1 MERNAMSTTFENATT
16 KSVDVNGTS
25 FVLREVGKKGGI
37 PVMLL
42 HHLTA
47 VLDDSDPRVVDGLA
61 AQHHVIAF
69 DNRGVGGSGGST
81 PKTVEEMARDA
92 IAFIG
97 ALGFSKVDLLGFS
110 LGGFVSQVIAQQQ
123 PGLVR
128 NIILAGTGPAGG
140 DGIANV
146 GAVLQDAFG
155 KAGAAHKQPKHF
167 LFFTQTSNGQI
178 SADGFLQRLKERT
191 KDLDAPVSNET
202 VQAQIAAI
210 QVWGQGDATM
220 LGTVQHP
227 VLVVNGDHDV
237 MVPSFNSFELARTM
251 TKAQL
256 SIFPDAGHGGIF
268 QHHATFVQQALGF
281 LQQ

>member
-1 MERNAMSTTFENATT
+1 MSTSFENATT
-16 KSVDVNGTS
+16 KSVDVNGTK
-25 FVLREVGKKGGI
+25 FVFREMGKPGGV
-37 PVMLL
+37 PVVLL

-47 VLDDSDPRVVDGLA
+47 VLEDWDPRVVDGLA
-61 AQHHVIAF
+61 AKHHVIVF

-92 IAFIG
+92 VTFIG

-110 LGGFVSQVIAQQQ
+110 LGGFVVQVIAQQK

-128 NIILAGTGPAGG
+128 KIILAGTGPAGG
-140 DGIANV
+140 EGIANV

-155 KAGAAHKQPKHF
+155 KAGTSNRHPKHF
-167 LFFTQTSNGQI
+167 LFFTQTSNGQAA
-178 SADGFLQRLKERT
+178 ADDFLQRLKERT

-202 VQAQIAAI
+202 IQAQLAAI
-210 QVWGQGDATM
+210 QAWGQGDATK

-227 VLVVNGDHDV
+227 VLVVNGDDDV
-237 MVPSFNSFELARTM
+237 MVPSFNSFELARRLPN
-251 TKAQL
+251 AQF

-268 QHHATFVQQALGF
+268 QNHGAFVQQAVAF
-281 LQQ
+281 LEQ

>member
-1 MERNAMSTTFENATT
+1 MSMTFENAAT
-16 KSVDVNGTS
+16 KTVDVNGTN
-25 FVLREVGKKGGI
+25 FVFREMGKPGGV
-37 PVMLL
+37 PVVLL

-47 VLDDSDPRVVDGLA
+47 VLEDWDPRVVDGLA
-61 AQHHVIAF
+61 AKHHVIAF

-81 PKTVEEMARDA
+81 PKAVEEMARDA
-92 IAFIG
+92 VAFIG

-128 NIILAGTGPAGG
+128 KIILAGTGPAGG
-140 DGIANV
+140 EGIVNV
-146 GAVLQDAFG
+146 GAVLQAAFG
-155 KAGAAHKQPKHF
+155 KAGATKHPKQF
-167 LFFTQTSNGQI
+167 LFFTQTTNGQT
-178 SADGFLQRLKERT
+178 AAGDFLRRLKERT

-202 VQAQIAAI
+202 VQAQLTAI
-210 QVWGQGDATM
+210 QAWGQGDAAT

-227 VLVVNGDHDV
+227 VLVVNGDNDV
-237 MVPSFNSFELARTM
+237 MVPSFNSFELARRLPN
-251 TKAQL
+251 AQL

-268 QHHATFVQQALGF
+268 QYHAAFVQQALAF

>member
-1 MERNAMSTTFENATT
+1 MSLSFENAAT
-16 KSVDVNGTS
+16 KSVDVNGTK
-25 FVLREVGKKGGI
+25 FVYRDIGKKGGV
-37 PVMLL
+37 PVVFL

-47 VLDDSDPRVVDGLA
+47 VLEDWDPRVVDGLA
-61 AQHHVIAF
+61 ARHQVIVF

-92 IAFIG
+92 VAFIG
-97 ALGFSKVDLLGFS
+97 ALGLSKVDLLGFS

-128 NIILAGTGPAGG
+128 KIILAGTGPAGG
-140 DGIANV
+140 EGIVNV

-155 KAGAAHKQPKHF
+155 KAGATNKHPKHF
-167 LFFTQTSNGQI
+167 LFFTQTSNGQAA
-178 SADGFLQRLKERT
+178 ADEFLRHLKQRT

-202 VQAQIAAI
+202 VQAQLAAI
-210 QVWGQGDATM
+210 HAWGQGDATK

-227 VLVVNGDHDV
+227 VLVVNGDDDV
-237 MVPSFNSFELARTM
+237 MVPPLNSFELARRLPN
-251 TKAQL
+251 AQL

-268 QHHATFVQQALGF
+268 QHHATFVQQAIAF

>member
-1 MERNAMSTTFENATT
+1 MSMTFENAAT
-16 KSVDVNGTS
+16 KSVDVNGTN
-25 FVLREVGKKGGI
+25 FVYREIGKTGGI
-37 PVMLL
+37 PVVFL

-47 VLDDSDPRVVDGLA
+47 VLEDWDPRVVDGLA
-61 AQHHVIAF
+61 AKRHVIVF
-69 DNRGVGGSGGST
+69 DNRGVGRSGGFT

-92 IAFIG
+92 VAFIG
-97 ALGFSKVDLLGFS
+97 ALGLSKVDLLGFS

-128 NIILAGTGPAGG
+128 KIILAGTGPAGG
-140 DGIANV
+140 EGIVNV

-155 KAGAAHKQPKHF
+155 KAAATNKNPKHF
-167 LFFTQTSNGQI
+167 LFFTQTSNGQAA
-178 SADGFLQRLKERT
+178 ADEFLRHLKERT

-202 VQAQIAAI
+202 VQAQLAAI
-210 QVWGQGDATM
+210 HAWGQGDATK

-227 VLVVNGDHDV
+227 VLVVNGDDDV
-237 MVPSFNSFELARTM
+237 MVPPLNSFELARRLPN
-251 TKAQL
+251 AQL

-268 QHHATFVQQALGF
+268 QHHATFVQQALAF

>member
-1 MERNAMSTTFENATT
+1 MSTTFENATT
-16 KSVDVNGTS
+16 QSVDVSGTK
-25 FVLREVGKKGGI
+25 FVFREIGQRGGI
-37 PVMLL
+37 PVVFL

-47 VLDDSDPRVVDGLA
+47 ILEDWDPRIVDGLA
-61 AQHHVIAF
+61 AKHHVIVF

-92 IAFIG
+92 VTFIG

-110 LGGFVSQVIAQQQ
+110 LGGFVAQVIAQQQ

-128 NIILAGTGPAGG
+128 KIILAGTGPAGG
-140 DGIANV
+140 EGIANV

-155 KAGAAHKQPKHF
+155 KAGATKHPKQF
-167 LFFTQTSNGQI
+167 LFFTQTKNGQ
-178 SADGFLQRLKERT
+178 AAAGDFLLRLKERA
-191 KDLDAPVSNET
+191 KDLDTPVSNET
-202 VQAQIAAI
+202 IQAQIAAI
-210 QVWGQGDATM
+210 GAWGHGDATA

-227 VLVVNGDHDV
+227 VLVVNGDDDV
-237 MVPSFNSFELARTM
+237 MVPSFNSFELARRLPN
-251 TKAQL
+251 AQL

-268 QHHATFVQQALGF
+268 QYHAAFVQQTLAF

>member
-1 MERNAMSTTFENATT
+1 MSMTFENAATQ
-16 KSVDVNGTS
+16 SVDVNGTN
-25 FVLREVGKKGGI
+25 FVYREIGKKGGI
-37 PVMLL
+37 PLVLL

-47 VLDDSDPRVVDGLA
+47 VLEDWDPRVVDGLA
-61 AQHHVIAF
+61 AKHHVIVF

-92 IAFIG
+92 VAFIG

-110 LGGFVSQVIAQQQ
+110 LGGFVSQAIAQQQ

-128 NIILAGTGPAGG
+128 KIILAGTGPAGG
-140 DGIANV
+140 EGIANV

-155 KAGAAHKQPKHF
+155 KAGAANKHPKHF
-167 LFFTQTSNGQI
+167 LFFTQTSNGQT
-178 SADGFLQRLKERT
+178 AANEFLQRLKERT
-191 KDLDAPVSNET
+191 NNLDAPVSNET
-202 VQAQIAAI
+202 IQAQITAI
-210 QVWGQGDATM
+210 HAWGQGDATK
-220 LGTVQHP
+220 LATVQHP

-237 MVPSFNSFELARTM
+237 MVPSFNSFELARRLPN
-251 TKAQL
+251 AQL

-268 QHHATFVQQALGF
+268 QHHAAFVQQALTF

>member
-1 MERNAMSTTFENATT
+1 MSATFENATT
-16 KSVDVNGTS
+16 KSVDVDGTK
-25 FVLREVGKKGGI
+25 FVFREIGRPGGV
-37 PVMLL
+37 PVLLL

-47 VLDDSDPRVVDGLA
+47 VLDDWDPKVVDGLA
-61 AQHHVIAF
+61 TKHHVIAF

-81 PKTVEEMARDA
+81 PKTVEEMARDGV
-92 IAFIG
+92 AFIR

-110 LGGFVSQVIAQQQ
+110 LGGFIAQIIAQQ
-123 PGLVR
+123 PGVVR
-128 NIILAGTGPAGG
+128 KMILAGTGPAGG

-155 KAGAAHKQPKHF
+155 KAGATNKHPKHY
-167 LFFTQTSNGQI
+167 LFFTQTSNGQAA
-178 SADGFLQRLKERT
+178 ADDFLRRLKERA

-202 VQAQIAAI
+202 VQAQVAAI
-210 QVWGQGDATM
+210 QAWGHGDATT

-227 VLVVNGDHDV
+227 VLVVNGDDDV
-237 MVPSFNSFELARTM
+237 MVPSFNSFELARRLPN
-251 TKAQL
+251 AQL

-268 QHHATFVQQALGF
+268 QYHAAFVHQALAF